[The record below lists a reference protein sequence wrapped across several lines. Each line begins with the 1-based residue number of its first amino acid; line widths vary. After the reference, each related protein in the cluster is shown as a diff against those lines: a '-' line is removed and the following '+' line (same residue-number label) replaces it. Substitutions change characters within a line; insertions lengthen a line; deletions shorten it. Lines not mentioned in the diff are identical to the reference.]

1 MRPTDTVKS
10 AFTLPFR
17 ALGAGALFLARGRLL
32 NQQSGARFA
41 KPREYKSWLDTR
53 HQGLL
58 VDGQALSLSETESYQ
73 NVCLVARVGAGKTS
87 RFIIPNVLNRVDKPC
102 SLVVNDPKGEAFA
115 ATSAAMRKAGY
126 RIIVLDP
133 EHPERSSRFNPLT
146 EMRDDLEL
154 EQIAEILVRCGN
166 PDDKSSFWNK
176 GATRFVSLFLKCLK
190 NAARSQNPKLL
201 HLANLNLLFQ
211 SFGALG
217 KPLDHFMAHATI
229 DPANPLDKR
238 LWHEW
243 KGLLTGNPEGVQSFV
258 LTALTALSPIS
269 NPNIAWLTGDADF
282 QLSELRRQ
290 KTVIYFI
297 TPPQHAEYYAFL
309 TSVFFRSVFNAAM
322 RQMPSKADLPLYVL
336 YDEFGHSTLP
346 GFVSTANTIRAYK
359 VSLTI
364 VLQSIAQ
371 LSARYGVAVADAIQ
385 GGFNT
390 AMTYPG
396 SDPETCLF
404 FERLAGKV
412 RERQRKFLTATTD
425 TYREFNLMNAS
436 DIRTLQ
442 PGGTLVVST
451 NRNPVLIAAKGYFE
465 ERRFKK
471 LAAMGATM
479 MPSRTVVPGE
489 MPTLRL

>member
-1 MRPTDTVKS
+1 MRPTDTIKS
-10 AFTLPFR
+10 AFALPFR
-17 ALGAGALFLARGRLL
+17 AIGFGASFLLRGRLL
-32 NQQSGARFA
+32 RQQTGARLA
-41 KPREYKSWLDTR
+41 KPREYRSWLDTR
-53 HQGLL
+53 HTGLL
-58 VDGQALSLSETESYQ
+58 VDGQSLSLSDTESFQ
-73 NVCLVARVGAGKTS
+73 NVCLVARVGAGKTT
-87 RFIIPNVLNRVDKPC
+87 RFIIPNILNRADKPC
-102 SLVVNDPKGEAFA
+102 SIVVNDPKGEAFA
-115 ATSAAMRKAGY
+115 TTSAAMRKAGY
-126 RIIVLDP
+126 NIVVIDP
-133 EHPERSSRFNPLT
+133 ENPSRSTRFNPLT
-146 EMRDDLEL
+146 EMRDDIEL

-176 GATRFVSLFLKCLK
+176 GATRFVSLFLKCLR
-190 NAARSQNPKLL
+190 NAARAQNPGLL
-201 HLANLNLLFQ
+201 SLANLNLLFQ
-211 SFGALG
+211 SFGSLG

-229 DPANPLDKR
+229 DPANPADKR

-258 LTALTALSPIS
+258 LTALTALSPLS
-269 NPNIAWLTGDADF
+269 NPNIAWITAESDFRLAD
-282 QLSELRRQ
+282 LRRQ

-322 RQMPSKADLPLYVL
+322 RQVPGKRDLPLYVL

-404 FERLAGKV
+404 FEKLAGKV

-425 TYREFNLMNAS
+425 TYREFNLLNAS

-451 NRNPVLIAAKGYFE
+451 NRNPVLVAARGFFE

-471 LAAMGATM
+471 MAAMGAVTL
-479 MPSRTVVPGE
+479 PVRPVYPGE
-489 MPTLRL
+489 MPTVRI